1 MERMTGVDA
10 GFLYMETPTL
20 HMHTLKIGV
29 VDPSAVPGGYS
40 YARFQEELAKRLH
53 LLPPFRRRIVPVPL
67 ALHHP
72 VWIEDPAFDLAYHVR
87 RVGVPPPGGPGEMD
101 ELIGEIASHQLDRS
115 RPLWQIWVL
124 EGLQDGLVAF
134 VAKIHHAAADGV
146 AASALLANVMST
158 EPEPTEP
165 QPPEHRWRPEPIPG
179 DWRLIADAL
188 RDLIREFRGLPP
200 LVRRTVRGARAVG
213 EYRKTAEVKP
223 PRPILDTVRASFNG
237 SLTPHRVFSTASLP
251 LDDFRAVKNAFGVT
265 MNDVVLAVVAGS
277 MRRYLDERGERLAKP
292 LVAGIP
298 VSTDAPDAVRRL
310 GGNKV
315 SNLFTSL
322 CTNIDD
328 PVERLHAID
337 RVTRAGK
344 DVYNLLG
351 ADMMADWVQF
361 TPPGPF
367 AWFMRQYSKRGL
379 AARHRPPINLVV
391 SNVPGPSVPLYLAG
405 AKLVALYSVGPV
417 LESVGLNVTVWS
429 YIDQMNFAA
438 YACRERLPQVH
449 RVTEGLADSLGELLK
464 AADDTGHR

>member
-40 YARFQEELAKRLH
+40 YLRFQEELAKRLH
-53 LLPPFRRRIVPVPL
+53 LLPPFRRRVVPVPF
-67 ALHHP
+67 ALNHP
-72 VWIEDPAFDLAYHVR
+72 VWIEDPDFDLAYHVR
-87 RVGVPPPGGPGEMD
+87 RVGVPPPGGPREMD
-101 ELIGEIASHQLDRS
+101 ELIGEIASHQLDRT

-146 AASALLANVMST
+146 AASALLANVMSI
-158 EPEPTEP
+158 EPEAAEP
-165 QPPEHRWRPEPIPG
+165 APPERPWRPEPIPT
-179 DWRLIADAL
+179 DARLMLDAL
-188 RDLIREFRGLPP
+188 RDLFRGWRGLPP
-200 LVRRTVRGARAVG
+200 LVKRTVKGARAVG
-213 EYRKTAEVKP
+213 AYRKTADVKP
-223 PRPILDTVRASFNG
+223 PRPIVDTVMASFNG
-237 SLTPHRVFSTASLP
+237 SLTPHRVFSTTSLQ
-251 LDDFRAVKNAFGVT
+251 LDDFKEVKSAFGVSL
-265 MNDVVLAVVAGS
+265 NDVVLAVVAGS
-277 MRRYLDERGERLAKP
+277 MRRYMDERGERLAKP

-298 VSTDAPDAVRRL
+298 VSTDQPDAVQRL

-322 CTNIDD
+322 RTDIDD
-328 PVERLHAID
+328 PVERLHAIH
-337 RVTRAGK
+337 RVTKAGK
-344 DVYNLLG
+344 EVYNLLG
-351 ADMMADWVQF
+351 ADMMSDWVQF

-367 AWFMRQYSKRGL
+367 AWFMRQYSKRNW
-379 AARHRPPINLVV
+379 AAKHRPPINLVV
-391 SNVPGPSVPLYLAG
+391 SNVPGPPVPLYLAG

-438 YACRERLPQVH
+438 YACRERLPEIH
-449 RVTEGLADSLGELLK
+449 RITDGLTDALGELLK
-464 AADDTGHR
+464 AANHR